1 MSAAPDPRVD
11 QETLQQRL
19 RGFRVGGM
27 AKALPGRVIQARAR
41 ECDYLEFLDELVTD
55 ELDKR
60 RHTLVERRFKLSRLP
75 CRKSL
80 EEFDFRFNASIPK
93 RRIMELGSARFIAQ
107 ACNVLMIGP
116 PGVGKTHLSVAL
128 GMNAILQAYTVAYRS
143 AFDLVDELAEAATI
157 SVAARKKRIGTMVQA
172 QLLIIDEFGMRSLPA
187 NAAEDFLEIIH
198 RRHGKGATLIATN
211 RPVEDW
217 GKILGDNAATSA
229 ILDRFLDL
237 AELIPIEGKSY
248 RTGRKKEDTATTD

>member
-1 MSAAPDPRVD
+1 MSTQTASLPTIESV
-11 QETLQQRL
+11 QQKL
-19 RGFRVGGM
+19 RAYRISGM
-27 AKALPGRVIQARAR
+27 AQALPGRLIQARASDG
-41 ECDYLEFLDELVTD
+41 DYLEFLDSLLDD
-55 ELDKR
+55 EMDKR
-60 RHTLVERRFKLSRLP
+60 QNTLVERRFKLSRMP
-75 CRKSL
+75 ARQTID
-80 EEFDFRFNASIPK
+80 EFDFGFNPSIPK

-157 SVAARKKRIGTMVQA
+157 SATARRKRIAAMVQA

-237 AELIPIEGKSY
+237 AEIIPIEGKSY
-248 RTGRKKEDTATTD
+248 RTGRRKEESPATD